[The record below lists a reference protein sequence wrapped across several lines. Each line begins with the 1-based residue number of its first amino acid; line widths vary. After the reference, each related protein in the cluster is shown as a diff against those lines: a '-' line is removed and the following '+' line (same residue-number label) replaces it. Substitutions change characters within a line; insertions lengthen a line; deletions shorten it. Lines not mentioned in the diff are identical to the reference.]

1 MYLKEREMESEQKGR
16 EENLVQNLR
25 SVMKKLNLSA
35 DKAMD
40 FLDVPNDKRDHLLY
54 FLNQSSK

>member
-1 MYLKEREMESEQKGR
+1 MYLKERELESNQKGR
-16 EENLVQNLR
+16 EEGREETLVQNLR
-25 SVMKKLNLSA
+25 SIMKKLNLSA

-54 FLNQSSK
+54 FLN